1 MKTLKMMIKRRFLI
15 LIFSVCASLLPQKLA
30 ARELA
35 LLSYNIRC
43 DYQKEGANTW
53 QSRKKD
59 MVEQICYYAPQVI
72 GMQEVLPNQLD
83 YLDSC
88 LTNYHYVG
96 VGRDDGHRGGE
107 FCAIFYDTTQL
118 RVLYDVTFW
127 LSPTPDT
134 VSIGWDAA
142 YPRICTCGLFED
154 RKSKE
159 QFWVFNTHLDHVGIK
174 AREEASRLILQRI
187 GQMDA
192 GKKPLVLMGDFNATL
207 EERSIQLLRAKLAD
221 AQRMTEKP
229 FYGPV
234 GTFNGFESNPIERR
248 IDYFFVSHLR
258 VKSYTH
264 VDDRRNNQSFISDH
278 WPVLITV
285 EF

>member
-1 MKTLKMMIKRRFLI
+1 MIKRRFLI
-15 LIFSVCASLLPQKLA
+15 LIFSVCVSLLSKKLS
-30 ARELA
+30 ARELG

-53 QSRKKD
+53 QSRKKE
-59 MVEQICYYAPQVI
+59 MVEQLCYYAPQVF
-72 GMQEVLPNQLD
+72 GVQEALPNQIK

-88 LTNYHYVG
+88 LTNYDYIG
-96 VGRDDGHRGGE
+96 VGRDDGQRGGE
-107 FCAIFYDTTQL
+107 FCAIFYDKTQL
-118 RVLYDVTFW
+118 QVLHEETFW
-127 LSPTPDT
+127 LSQTPDT

-159 QFWVFNTHLDHVGIK
+159 QFWVFNTHLDHLGIK
-174 AREEASRLILQRI
+174 ARLEASRLILERI
-187 GQMDA
+187 GQLDA
-192 GKKPLVLMGDFNATL
+192 GNKPLVLMGDFNAPL
-207 EERSIQLLRAKLAD
+207 EERSIQLIMAKLAD
-221 AQRMTEKP
+221 AQRITEKP

-248 IDYFFVSHLR
+248 IDYFFVSHLT

-264 VDDRRNNQSFISDH
+264 VDDRRNNQSYISDH
-278 WPVLITV
+278 LPVLMTV